1 MVYIDNSSLQ
11 DVDAKVQKKERE
23 IKTEREKVRESALKT
38 F

>member
-23 IKTEREKVRESALKT
+23 KVRESALKT